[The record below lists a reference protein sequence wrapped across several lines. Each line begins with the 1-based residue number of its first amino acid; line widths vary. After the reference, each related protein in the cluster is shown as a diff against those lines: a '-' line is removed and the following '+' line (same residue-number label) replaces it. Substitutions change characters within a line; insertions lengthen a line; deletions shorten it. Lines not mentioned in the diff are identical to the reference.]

1 MKIFVT
7 GGAGFIGSAFIRYI
21 FKYYDHQ
28 ILNFDKLSYAGNL
41 SSLSEL
47 SDGEKYKFIQGDIC
61 NKEFLSKNIFDFKP
75 DIIVHFAAE
84 THVDQSI
91 DNPKKFIDTNIIGTY
106 NLLDECYNFW
116 NNLNSN
122 KKKLFRF
129 HHISTD
135 EVYGD
140 LNKGLFF
147 SENTAYN
154 PSSPYSASKASS
166 DHLVKAWHRT
176 FGLPISISNCSN
188 NYGPYQYPEKL
199 IPLMIMNAFNKKD
212 LPIYGDGKQ
221 IRDWLYVDDH
231 VRAIYLILTKGK
243 PGETYNIGGE
253 KEITNLEVVHTICN
267 FLNDLNISK
276 EKNFSYQS
284 LIKFVKDRPGHD
296 KRYAIDNTKIFN
308 KLGWSPQESFESG
321 LKKTIEW
328 YLNNQSF
335 LSNAIR
341 DNQ

>member
-21 FKYYDHQ
+21 FKHYDHQ

-47 SDGEKYKFIQGDIC
+47 SDGKKYKFIQGDIC

-140 LNKGLFF
+140 LNKGLLF

-176 FGLPISISNCSN
+176 FGLPVSISNCSN

-212 LPIYGDGKQ
+212 LPIYGDGNQ
-221 IRDWLYVDDH
+221 IRDWLYVEDH

-253 KEITNLEVVHTICN
+253 KEKTNLEVVHTICN
-267 FLNDLNISK
+267 YLNDLNISK

-308 KLGWSPQESFESG
+308 KLGWSPLESFESG

-335 LSNAIR
+335 LSNVTR
-341 DNQ
+341 DN

>member
-21 FKYYDHQ
+21 FKHYDHQ

-47 SDGEKYKFIQGDIC
+47 SDGKKYKFIQGDIC

-116 NNLNSN
+116 KNLNSN

-140 LNKGLFF
+140 LNKGLLF

-176 FGLPISISNCSN
+176 FGLPVSISNCSN

-212 LPIYGDGKQ
+212 LPIYGDGNQ
-221 IRDWLYVDDH
+221 IRDWLYVEDH

-253 KEITNLEVVHTICN
+253 KEKTNLEVVHTICN
-267 FLNDLNISK
+267 YLNDLNISK

-308 KLGWSPQESFESG
+308 KLGWSPLESFESG

-335 LSNAIR
+335 LSNVTR
-341 DNQ
+341 DN